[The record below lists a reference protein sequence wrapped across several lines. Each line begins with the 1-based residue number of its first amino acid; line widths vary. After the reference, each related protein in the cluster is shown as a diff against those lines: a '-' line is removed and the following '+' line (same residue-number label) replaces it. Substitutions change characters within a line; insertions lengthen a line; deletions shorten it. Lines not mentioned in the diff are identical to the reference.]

1 MMMYR
6 KFIIIGK
13 KPNEFMQEVLR
24 LQKLNPVIL
33 TILVISV
40 SLLALIVAIEE
51 NTYNQDYYLE
61 SFRDNNIEEITG
73 KNNEELKSISKNIIN
88 YLKGIG
94 DESLLTEYF
103 NDKEVTHMK
112 DVYDLY
118 ELART
123 IKFISA
129 ILTILI
135 VLYYLSQTAS
145 KIMGKWL
152 GLGLF
157 VNHVLIIVVSILVIV
172 DFQKYFTIFHE
183 MFFSN
188 DLWILDP
195 KADLLIQMLP
205 EAFFINIAKNIG
217 ISFIKYLSLAQL
229 IAYIFYR
236 KGFYNIGK
244 FKNPKRY

>member
-1 MMMYR
+1 
-6 KFIIIGK
+6 
-13 KPNEFMQEVLR
+13 MQEVIR
-24 LQKLNPVIL
+24 LQKWNPVIL

-51 NTYNQDYYLE
+51 NTYNQDYYLK
-61 SFRDNNIEEITG
+61 SFEDNNIETATG
-73 KNNEELKSISKNIIN
+73 KNKEELKNISKNIID
-88 YLKGIG
+88 YLKGG
-94 DESLLTEYF
+94 KNESLLNEYF
-103 NDKEVTHMK
+103 NDKEVAHMK

-123 IKFISA
+123 IKLISA
-129 ILTILI
+129 ILAILI
-135 VLYYLSQTAS
+135 VLYYLNKTAS

-157 VNHVLIIVVSILVIV
+157 VNHALIIVIGILIVV

-183 MFFSN
+183 IFFNN
-188 DLWILDP
+188 DLWLLDP
-195 KADLLIQMLP
+195 KTDLLIQMLP

-217 ISFIKYLSLAQL
+217 MNFIKYLSLAQL
-229 IAYIFYR
+229 IAYAFYK
-236 KGFYNIGK
+236 KGSYNIGR